1 MPYKELVV
9 TDQDTACINKGLL
22 HEGLPRNVRWWFQH
36 LSCFTEVYLGC
47 GVKNTS
53 SWFSWK
59 WYKWRTMMFFSSAT
73 TVTGSTL
80 AVSRAHIAI
89 VRSVSCSA
97 MITPNSGCNV
107 VLSWWMKLDL
117 FAGLAKNHSL
127 WVSHLCCGCTSKCV
141 LIFPV
146 WRYVVD

>member
-80 AVSRAHIAI
+80 AVSRAHSAI
-89 VRSVSCSA
+89 VRSASCSA
-97 MITPNSGCNV
+97 MTTPNSGCNMA
-107 VLSWWMKLDL
+107 LSWWMKLDL

-127 WVSHLCCGCTSKCV
+127 WVSHLCCGCTSKCL